1 MGINRKGYNEMLA
14 LSYSKLRD
22 LAALTVSKAADRS
35 PVDTGNNR
43 DSIKWEELRKGE
55 CIVFTESGYGGWLE
69 IGTSKMP
76 ARPYIKTGYEE
87 AAREFQ
93 R

>member
-22 LAALTVSKAADRS
+22 LAGLTASRAADKS
-35 PVDTGNNR
+35 PYDTGNNR
-43 DSIKWEELRKGE
+43 DSIKFKAEKKDEY
-55 CIVFTESGYGGWLE
+55 IVFTESGYGGWLE